1 MSVYLGF
8 YYGEWGILTQTI
20 LVIPRIEALHST
32 IQVLLENEL
41 DLRTRVVKACTVK
54 RRNASSYRV
63 QTKTTSYGG
72 ILHHHHKSHMSLCM
86 GLGFGVSDSG
96 FGYVQRIAM
105 LCFRLS

>member
-8 YYGEWGILTQTI
+8 NYGEWGILPQTI

-63 QTKTTSYGG
+63 KTKTTSYGG
-72 ILHHHHKSHMSLCM
+72 ILHHHSQEPYEFMY
-86 GLGFGVSDSG
+86 GAGVWGF
-96 FGYVQRIAM
+96 
-105 LCFRLS
+105 